1 MPDGVP
7 MGGRG
12 GFPGGSFHGGGMPG
26 GAHFSFPG
34 GGGGR
39 GGMSPEEAEFIFSQF
54 FGAGSD
60 PFGGIG
66 GGRGGPGIR
75 MSMGGNPRGSLRGGG
90 MQDPFSSFGMG
101 GMPGGMGMGSMGT
114 VPGMGSRRQPRRY
127 DAIPAGTVVSL
138 KGLVNRPDRNG
149 DRGEVQQ
156 YDPSSGRYIVSIE
169 DSDETMSVKPA
180 NLLQH
185 VHLHLHGLENRP
197 DLNGKRGTIIAW
209 DSRKER
215 YNVYVMDTAAVMSLK
230 PSNVV
235 LETGTVG
242 QICGVQ
248 AKPELNGQWGTI
260 KSFNADSGRY
270 DVQLSEDKVL
280 RLRLENVRV

>member
-1 MPDGVP
+1 
-7 MGGRG
+7 MGGRGGGG

-26 GAHFSFPG
+26 GTHFSFSG
-34 GGGGR
+34 GNGGR
-39 GGMSPEEAEFIFSQF
+39 GGGMSTQEAEFIFSQF

-66 GGRGGPGIR
+66 GGSRGGPGIR
-75 MSMGGNPRGSLRGGG
+75 VSMGGNPRGSFRSGG
-90 MQDPFSSFGMG
+90 MQDPFSGFGMG
-101 GMPGGMGMGSMGT
+101 GMPGMGPM
-114 VPGMGSRRQPRRY
+114 PGMGSRRQPRRY
-127 DAIPAGTVVSL
+127 DAIPSGTVVSL

-156 YDPSSGRYIVSIE
+156 YDPSSGRYIVSLE

-185 VHLHLHGLENRP
+185 VHVTLTGLENRQ
-197 DLNGKRGTIIAW
+197 DLNGKRGTIMAW
-209 DSRKER
+209 DFQKER
-215 YNVYVMDTAAVMSLK
+215 YNIYVMDSGSVMSLK

-235 LETGTVG
+235 LDTDTVG

-280 RLRLENVRV
+280 RLRLDNIRV